1 MMPALRRGRVAAI
14 ALLTVALGAL
24 VAPAAQTETSEP
36 AATRVVERSVSFTV
50 QNINRTAIDCAS
62 DGGTIRSA
70 GISSARPAPWM
81 TPTPTLYLH
90 GLSYG
95 EFFTPTP
102 SWSPPRPPSAT
113 VTRAVTCCPTTPRW
127 TRTAN
132 VDEIDV
138 PTFVLIGGQDRI
150 YPVPASEG

>member
-1 MMPALRRGRVAAI
+1 MMHALRRGRVAAV

-62 DGGTIRSA
+62 DGVDYQVRGHLVGPA
-70 GISSARPAPWM
+70 GALDDADAV
-81 TPTPTLYLH
+81 TLYLH

-95 EFFTPTP
+95 EFFTNLSCFPAMTSPRSGPATGMSRSWP
-102 SWSPPRPPSAT
+102 SLRSPGRPPLARRSSA
-113 VTRAVTCCPTTPRW
+113 
-127 TRTAN
+127 
-132 VDEIDV
+132 
-138 PTFVLIGGQDRI
+138 
-150 YPVPASEG
+150 

>member
-1 MMPALRRGRVAAI
+1 MSLFHQTHGDQFMMHALRRGRVAAV

-24 VAPAAQTETSEP
+24 VAPAAQAETSEP

-81 TPTPTLYLH
+81 TPTP
-90 GLSYG
+90 
-95 EFFTPTP
+95 
-102 SWSPPRPPSAT
+102 
-113 VTRAVTCCPTTPRW
+113 
-127 TRTAN
+127 
-132 VDEIDV
+132 
-138 PTFVLIGGQDRI
+138 
-150 YPVPASEG
+150 